1 MESLKPKRRAP
12 SERDLVHTESDAHD
26 KNSATTTVYLN
37 NLHCSSCV
45 QTIDETLFNLQP
57 APYSVQTSIVSQ
69 AVTINHPTT
78 LLYSDIK
85 NALEDAG
92 FDIAT
97 EPIPGPSRPLP
108 HRTLTSR
115 RHRHIQHCSMCQKNL
130 PAAHEDHEPVLSEA
144 KSGSCVV
151 SLSIGG
157 MTCASCSNTITD
169 ALAELPGVRDVSV
182 SLLSNSATVTLDD
195 EFLSSTVT
203 ATIEDIGYEAAVM
216 DVKHNMPAKSAPN
229 APGPQRLTLSI
240 GGMTCASCVSTISAL
255 LGQMDGVLEVSIDLL
270 GNSGSV
276 HVERP
281 DLADE
286 VVNAIQDAGYEA
298 TVVSTEPVHEA
309 SPTEGPQARTLS
321 LLVDGMFC
329 SHCPPKIMESLE
341 VFGSRVTIEK
351 PLTERDPILRLSY
364 QPSPPSLTVRDIV
377 DAVASTNSPPFNV
390 SVYEPPS
397 LEDRAHAMQSREQ
410 RHILYRLL
418 FSVVVA
424 IPTFIIGIVYM
435 SLVPDSDSAKQFFM
449 RPMWTGN
456 SSRMQWALFFLA
468 TPVMFYSAGMYHL
481 RSFKEIRAL
490 WRRGSRTP
498 IWRRFVRF
506 GSMNLLVSAGVS
518 VAYFSSIVLLALSA
532 SQPAG
537 DGDTTTYFDS
547 VVFLTMFLLMGR
559 YLEAYSKT
567 RTADAIADLGKLRPA
582 DAYLLIP
589 GNAPNKHSLTTQ
601 DGNSDHDIEK
611 GDADVEAAQQ
621 DAPSGSRVQK
631 VSVDLLEVGDIVR
644 VQNGSTPPADG
655 TVVAG
660 ESSFDESSLTGESRP
675 VRKTVGDQVF
685 LGTINTSRAVD
696 VRIDA
701 IGGETMLDHV
711 VRAVRE
717 GQTKRAPI
725 ERIADV
731 LTGYFVPVV
740 TMLAISTW
748 VIWLGLGYGGAL
760 PENYLDNPVG
770 GWAIWSLKFAIA
782 VFVVACPCG
791 IGLASPTALLV
802 GSGIAA
808 KYGILVR
815 GGGAAFQEAAQLD
828 IVVFDKTGT
837 LTQGG
842 EPSVTD
848 HIILSGGDWKEE
860 VILGMAD
867 ELESSSTHP
876 IASAIRRFCS
886 GKGAVSVDAS
896 EYDEKPGRGLKASF
910 TTRQSEAIIGNERW
924 MEEHDVDVPQDVAQ
938 RLDAWKAQGWSVVLL
953 AIRSAGA
960 LFELAAVFAVSDP
973 LRPQAAA
980 VIAHLQERGLK
991 TWMISGDNAT
1001 TAEAVAKQ
1009 VGIPASQV
1017 IAGVL
1022 PHEKAE
1028 KIRSLQSSQP
1038 ARRCWLSGRRLNER
1052 SIVAMVGDGIN
1063 DAPALASADVGIAIG
1078 SGSDV
1083 ALSSASFVLV
1093 SSELTSLITLF
1104 DLSRTVFRRVKFN
1117 FLWALVYNVA
1127 AIPIA
1132 AGVIYPAGHARLDP
1146 VWGSLA
1152 MALSSVSVVCSSI
1165 ALRLYRPPR
1174 APAGKDIPQNRNVL
1188 PM

>member
-1 MESLKPKRRAP
+1 MQSLSFLNRRAL
-12 SERDLVHTESDAHD
+12 SERDVVHTESAHD
-26 KNSATTTVYLN
+26 KNSVTTTVFLH

-45 QTIDETLFNLQP
+45 ETIDETLSNLEP
-57 APYSVQTSIVSQ
+57 PPYSVQTSIVSQ
-69 AVTINHPTT
+69 AVTINHPAA
-78 LLYSDIK
+78 LLYANIK
-85 NALEDAG
+85 SALEDAG

-108 HRTLTSR
+108 HRTLTHR
-115 RHRHIQHCSMCQKNL
+115 RERHFQQCSMCQKNL
-130 PAAHEDHEPVLSEA
+130 PAHDHHEQSSGASEF
-144 KSGSCVV
+144 GSCVV

-169 ALAELPGVRDVSV
+169 ALTELPGVRDVTV
-182 SLLSNSATVTLDD
+182 SLLSNSASVTLED
-195 EFLSSTVT
+195 EALS
-203 ATIEDIGYEAAVM
+203 ATITQAIEDLGYEAAVM
-216 DVKHNMPAKSAPN
+216 DVKRDASTKPTVN
-229 APGPQRLTLSI
+229 ATGSQRLTLSI
-240 GGMTCASCVSTISAL
+240 GGMTCASCVSTIISL
-255 LGQMDGVLEVSIDLL
+255 LASMEGVSDVAIDLL
-270 GNSGSV
+270 GNSGTMQ
-276 HVERP
+276 VERP
-281 DLADE
+281 ELART
-286 VVNAIQDAGYEA
+286 VVEAIEDAGYEA
-298 TVVSTEPVHEA
+298 AVVDAESVQKTLQD
-309 SPTEGPQARTLS
+309 EGHNTRTLS

-329 SHCPPKIMESLE
+329 QHCPARIMSKLDA
-341 VFGSRVTIEK
+341 FGVQVAIDK
-351 PLTERDPILRLSY
+351 PLTESDPILRVTY
-364 QPSPPSLTVRDIV
+364 QPSPRSLTVRDIV
-377 DAVASTNSPPFNV
+377 AAVASAKSPPFAV
-390 SVYEPPS
+390 SVYKPPS
-397 LEDRAHAMQSREQ
+397 LEDRAHAMQAREQ
-410 RHILYRLL
+410 RSILCRLL
-418 FSVVVA
+418 FSFVVA

-435 SLVPDSDSAKQFFM
+435 SLVSNSDSTKQFFM

-456 SSRMQWALFFLA
+456 SSRMQWSLFFLA

-481 RSFKEIRAL
+481 RSYKEIRAL

-498 IWRRFVRF
+498 IWKRFVRF

-532 SQPAG
+532 SQPAT

-582 DAYLLIP
+582 DAYLLV
-589 GNAPNKHSLTTQ
+589 PNYVSSKLFVVQ
-601 DGNSDHDIEK
+601 DGSSDHDVEK
-611 GDADVEAAQQ
+611 GDADVEAAQR

-631 VSVDLLEVGDIVR
+631 ISVDLLEVGDVVR
-644 VQNGSTPPADG
+644 VQNGATPPADG
-655 TVVAG
+655 TIVSG
-660 ESSFDESSLTGESRP
+660 ESTFDESSLTGESRP

-685 LGTINTSRAVD
+685 LGTINTLRAVD
-696 VRIDA
+696 IRIGA

-740 TMLAISTW
+740 TLLAISTW
-748 VIWLGLGYGGAL
+748 IIWLGLGYGGAL
-760 PENYLDNPVG
+760 PQSYLDNPVG

-802 GSGIAA
+802 GSGVAA

-848 HIILSGGDWKEE
+848 HSILSGGDWKEE
-860 VILGMAD
+860 VVLGMAE

-876 IASAIRRFCS
+876 IASAIRKFCAS
-886 GKGAVSVDAS
+886 KGAISVGAS
-896 EYDEKPGRGLKASF
+896 AYDEKPGRGLKAAFAS
-910 TTRQSEAIIGNERW
+910 RQSEAIIGNERW
-924 MEEHDVDVPQDVAQ
+924 MEEHNVEVGQDVAE
-938 RLDAWKAQGWSVVLL
+938 RLQAWKAQGWSVVLF
-953 AIRSAGA
+953 AIRGA
-960 LFELAAVFAVSDP
+960 ETPFELAAVFAVSDP
-973 LRPQAAA
+973 LRPQAAV
-980 VIAHLQERGLK
+980 VIGHLQDRGLK

-1001 TAEAVAKQ
+1001 TAQAVAKQ
-1009 VGIPASQV
+1009 VGIPSSQV

-1038 ARRCWLSGRRLNER
+1038 IRRRWLSGRRLDER

-1083 ALSSASFVLV
+1083 ALSSAAFVLV
-1093 SSELTSLITLF
+1093 SSELQSLITLF

-1174 APAGKDIPQNRNVL
+1174 TSLNKDVPISRDTL
-1188 PM
+1188 PT